1 LHVIFTLTYI
11 SERLSTVCWL

>member
-1 LHVIFTLTYI
+1 LRVIFTLTYI